1 MYVFFSDDSRPM
13 LDTSQVGLE
22 FGDWTRE
29 IDLNLLICVQCF
41 EVCQDLLDIPRG
53 GILLWQNEAKKAC
66 LKHGIEW
73 GQSFKQDFP
82 SRYTVTVNLSDV
94 LLFPAWMIE
103 GKKKEPSFGKHAQW
117 YRSDIGLMYVQNRR
131 FGIPLRSGAR
141 GWMG

>member
-1 MYVFFSDDSRPM
+1 M

-22 FGDWTRE
+22 FGDWTRQ
-29 IDLNLLICVQCF
+29 IDLNLLICVQWF
-41 EVCQDLLDIPRG
+41 EVCQDLQDIPRG
-53 GILLWQNEAKKAC
+53 GILLWQNEVKKAC

-103 GKKKEPSFGKHAQW
+103 GKKKNTLENM
-117 YRSDIGLMYVQNRR
+117 RSDIGLMYVKNRQ
-131 FGIPLRSGAR
+131 FGIPLRSG
-141 GWMG
+141 MG